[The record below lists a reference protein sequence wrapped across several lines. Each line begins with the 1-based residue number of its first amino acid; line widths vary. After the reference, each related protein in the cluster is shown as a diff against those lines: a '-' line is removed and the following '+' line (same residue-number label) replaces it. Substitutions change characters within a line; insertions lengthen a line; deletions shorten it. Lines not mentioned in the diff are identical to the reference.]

1 MAVKIRLQRFG
12 KRNNQFIKS
21 LQPTR
26 AQKRDG
32 RNLEVVGQY
41 SPNAAQIST
50 FKDARVF
57 YWLGVGAQPTDTVK
71 NLLQKNGLWMRWALK
86 KQKKMMRYQFLNGKM
101 ANATRAQSKKSRRKK
116 KRRKVK
122 EISYGSS
129 CTSSSVILF

>member
-12 KRNNQFIKS
+12 KKK
-21 LQPTR
+21 QPIYKIVAADSR
-26 AQKRDG
+26 AKRDG

-86 KQKKMMRYQFLNGKM
+86 KQKKDDALTNSLMEKWQMQQELKAKKAVEKKERRK
-101 ANATRAQSKKSRRKK
+101 AKKKSATA
-116 KRRKVK
+116 V
-122 EISYGSS
+122 
-129 CTSSSVILF
+129 VAPAVA